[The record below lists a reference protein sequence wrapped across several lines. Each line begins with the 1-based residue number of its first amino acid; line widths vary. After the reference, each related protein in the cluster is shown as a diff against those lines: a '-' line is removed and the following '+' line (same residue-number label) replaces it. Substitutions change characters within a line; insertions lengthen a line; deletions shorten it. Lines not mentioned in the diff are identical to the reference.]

1 MIAKA
6 LAGGD
11 GLGARLL
18 SDLNPAGKAAL
29 SVFVALLAAAPF
41 LLDDHWL
48 SVLIFIL
55 YFGYLGQAWNLML
68 GFAGLLSIG
77 HALFVGIGAYASA
90 SLFYHYG
97 LPPMAT
103 VVLAAALAVAAGCL
117 VGYLGFRFAI
127 GGVYFALLTIAFAE
141 FTRIVVDHIGWFGGA
156 QGMFLKV
163 EAVRGWDLVNL
174 HGPPSMF
181 YYVMLLLAL
190 AALALCRLLLT
201 GRLGYHWRAVRD
213 DPEAAAALGV
223 HLFRTRMQAVAISSA
238 MAGIAGVW
246 FAFFQKNLFP
256 AQMFPVAVSI
266 EITLGPIVGGVGT
279 LFGPIFG
286 TFVLRLLSEFLI
298 EGIDTLKTWKV
309 IDPALKLDGIK
320 EVFWGVVVASIVLL
334 QPRGLWPW
342 VRDRLRLLKPPEQR
356 S

>member
-1 MIAKA
+1 MSATLPAARAGLGIRLRSDLSPAGNAA
-6 LAGGD
+6 LAG
-11 GLGARLL
+11 
-18 SDLNPAGKAAL
+18 
-29 SVFVALLAAAPF
+29 FVAFLAAAPF
-41 LLDDHWL
+41 LLNDHWL

-55 YFGYLGQAWNLML
+55 YFAYLGQAWNLML

-77 HALFVGIGAYASA
+77 HALFVGIGAYSSAALFFHFGVAPLAS
-90 SLFYHYG
+90 
-97 LPPMAT
+97 
-103 VVLAAALAVAAGCL
+103 VVLSAALAVAAGCL
-117 VGYLGFRFAI
+117 IGYLGFRFAI

-141 FTRIVVDHIGWFGGA
+141 FTRIVVDHVGWLGGA

-174 HGPPSMF
+174 HGPPAMF
-181 YYVMLLLAL
+181 YYIVLGLAL
-190 AALALCRLLLT
+190 AALALCRVLLA

-286 TFVLRLLSEFLI
+286 TFVLQLLSEALI
-298 EGIDTLKTWKV
+298 ELIDALKAWKV

-320 EVFWGVVVASIVLL
+320 QVFWGLAVAAIVLL
-334 QPRGLWPW
+334 QPHGLWPW
-342 VRDRLRLLKPPEQR
+342 ACRRFGLVKPPHQR
-356 S
+356 A